1 MNTLNNGYQGQLQ
14 YNSQIFPR
22 GQNLFPI
29 ICSDSK
35 FSPENCYLRR
45 IGIMGHLGNI
55 ISLGK
60 DESNKRQIE
69 IGKTGIYEIDNVDIK
84 YLSFLFE
91 NPDEKENNN
100 AELKKITAIIDYI
113 LTEGE

>member
-22 GQNLFPI
+22 GQDLFPI

-45 IGIMGHLGNI
+45 IGIMGHLGNV

-60 DESNKRQIE
+60 NENNKERVM
-69 IGKTGIYEIDNVDIK
+69 IGKTGMYEIDNVAIK

-91 NPDEKENNN
+91 NPNEEKSN
-100 AELKKITAIIDYI
+100 AEPKKITAIIDYI
-113 LTEGE
+113 LIEGE

>member
-22 GQNLFPI
+22 GQDLFPI
-29 ICSDSK
+29 ICSD
-35 FSPENCYLRR
+35 
-45 IGIMGHLGNI
+45 GIMGHLGNV

-60 DESNKRQIE
+60 NENNKERVM
-69 IGKTGIYEIDNVDIK
+69 IGKTGMYEIDNVAIK

-91 NPDEKENNN
+91 NPNEEESNT
-100 AELKKITAIIDYI
+100 EPKKITAIIDYI
-113 LTEGE
+113 LIEGE